1 MRRIGASATL
11 LLLLASI
18 LSVGAPVAHAA
29 SDPLAPDRT
38 DDRELVTVDMTADGN
53 ITRTSLVDSL
63 SVYGNGAV
71 RVTDVNEPAGLRNLS
86 GFAKPSRTSGLNV
99 TWDLSLAGRKEIL
112 TVAPSIPK
120 AAPVRITPRYFIGG
134 TQVKASKL
142 VGYSGDV
149 TIEYVLA
156 NTTKR
161 VDNLTVTDS
170 HGAVTTVPLET
181 YVPMVGQV
189 LFELPDATWRS
200 IDAPGATI
208 VTDDNNLHHVT
219 FTAILAPLVGSVS
232 QTVRLSG
239 RVRDLS
245 MAQTRIVFQPLLP
258 GTAEDTAQ
266 ATASGAGK
274 LFSGIGEVDA
284 NLGKLQ
290 QGTLE
295 LVGGLEQLYQGIVD
309 ARTGVGS
316 VGKTNS
322 IVDGMKRVL
331 DGLKSLGDA
340 KAGVPAI
347 KAGVDQLV
355 AGVGAALAGLGSAA
369 TSGTILN
376 GLSSIGGGLGA
387 LGASSGLPA
396 AKAGVDAV
404 SAGLATAKS
413 AITGLSAAIGGSVA
427 EITGAEAVLGC
438 PGSANPAC
446 PLLDSALNSS
456 HGLSSV
462 TLPGMASLA
471 SGTDAATAGLGAV
484 SAGLGSAIG
493 AVSALG
499 SGVAAVTAGV
509 ESVRDGLKSG
519 DPKNPGILEGL
530 ESVANGL
537 TQVVSG
543 IGTVGAADTLTDGAN
558 RLLSGSESL
567 GSGLDKLAAGGADA
581 RSGAAQI
588 GSGQGALSSQ
598 GTKAL
603 LAGVGDNVQQAS
615 AALAVL
621 TSMRSR
627 AADGSALYGPPPGGS
642 ESSTYVFRVGEITAD
657 NVVTVLKFAIGAVL
671 LALLIAAGANATR
684 RATISAV

>member
-1 MRRIGASATL
+1 VRRVGASITL
-11 LLLLASI
+11 LLVLGSI

-29 SDPLAPDRT
+29 TDPLAPDRT
-38 DDRELVTVDMTADGN
+38 ADRELVTVDMTADGH

-63 SVYGNGAV
+63 SVFGNGAV
-71 RVTDVNEPAGLRNLS
+71 RVTDVNEPAGLQNLS
-86 GFAKPSRTSGLNV
+86 GFATPSHSSGVNV

-112 TVAPSIPK
+112 TVAPNISR
-120 AAPVRITPRYFIGG
+120 AAPVRVTPRYFIGG
-134 TQVKASKL
+134 TPVKASKL
-142 VGYSGDV
+142 VGYTGDV
-149 TIEYVLA
+149 TIEYALT
-156 NTTKR
+156 NTTER
-161 VDNLTVTDS
+161 VEDLTVTDKNGS
-170 HGAVTTVPLET
+170 QTTVPLET

-189 LFELPDATWRS
+189 MFELPDSIWRS

-239 RVRDLS
+239 RVRNLS

-258 GTAEDTAQ
+258 GAAEETAKATAE
-266 ATASGAGK
+266 GAGK
-274 LFSGIGEVDA
+274 LFSGIGSVDA

-290 QGTLE
+290 EGTLQ
-295 LVGGLEQLYQGIVD
+295 LVAGLEQLYQGIVD

-316 VGKTNS
+316 VGKSNS

-331 DGLKSLGDA
+331 DGLRSLGDA

-355 AGVGAALAGLGSAA
+355 DGVEQALAGLGSAA

-376 GLSSIGGGLGA
+376 GLSGIGGGLGA

-404 SAGLATAKS
+404 SAGLASAKTAM
-413 AITGLSAAIGGSVA
+413 AGLSAAIGGSVA
-427 EITGAEAVLGC
+427 EITGAEALLGC

-446 PLLDSALNSS
+446 PLLDSALSSS
-456 HGLSSV
+456 HGLSTV
-462 TLPGMASLA
+462 ALPGLSALSA
-471 SGTDAATAGLGAV
+471 GTDTATAGLGAV
-484 SAGLGSAIG
+484 SSGLGSAIG
-493 AVSALG
+493 AVTALG
-499 SGVAAVTAGV
+499 AGVAAVTDGV
-509 ESVRDGLKSG
+509 EAVRAGLKSG
-519 DPKNPGILEGL
+519 DTKNPGILEGL

-543 IGTVGAADTLTDGAN
+543 IGTVGAADSLTGGAN

-567 GSGLDKLAAGGADA
+567 GSGLDKLATGGADA
-581 RSGAAQI
+581 RAGASQI
-588 GSGQGALSSQ
+588 GGGQAALSSQ

-627 AADGSALYGPPPGGS
+627 AADGSALYGPPPGGT

-671 LALLIAAGANATR
+671 LALLIGAGAQASR